1 MKLIWQLLRQHV
13 SVLQLAGF
21 LVTNLVGVAIVLT
34 AVQLYRDVTPA
45 LQVPDSFLDND
56 FIILT
61 KEVEGAGIGKTS
73 FTRTYLFFESVPD
86 RFLDVRSDEW
96 GFEEGSEFVPII
108 LPRNYLNLYNF
119 GFASTRGLPQVSEDL
134 VRGITLDLDLSG
146 RGQFRNLKG
155 RVVAFSNRLNT
166 ILVPEEF
173 IRWSNRRFA
182 DKPAADPSRII
193 LEVRNAAD
201 DRIHEYLAL
210 HRYQIEGG
218 AGDEGRASYFLRM
231 ATGVVVGVG
240 LLITVLSFF
249 ILLLS
254 IFLMLQKNLKKLEDL
269 LMLGY
274 TPAQVAR
281 PYQLLALGL
290 NVSVLAC
297 AVPVVVWVRSKYL
310 PMVRMLGEDYAVPG
324 IWGMLL
330 AGIVVV
336 GAVVLIDM
344 LVIRHKVNGLWTQR

>member
-73 FTRTYLFFESVPD
+73 FTQTELAELAEQPFTEALGEFTPARYSVMGGISLAGIGMRTYLFFESVPD

-173 IRWSNRRFA
+173 IRWSILRGSFWRCGTLRTTGSMNTLRSTATRS
-182 DKPAADPSRII
+182 KEVPATKA
-193 LEVRNAAD
+193 
-201 DRIHEYLAL
+201 
-210 HRYQIEGG
+210 
-218 AGDEGRASYFLRM
+218 GRATF
-231 ATGVVVGVG
+231 
-240 LLITVLSFF
+240 
-249 ILLLS
+249 
-254 IFLMLQKNLKKLEDL
+254 
-269 LMLGY
+269 
-274 TPAQVAR
+274 
-281 PYQLLALGL
+281 
-290 NVSVLAC
+290 C
-297 AVPVVVWVRSKYL
+297 AWRREWWS
-310 PMVRMLGEDYAVPG
+310 A
-324 IWGMLL
+324 WGC
-330 AGIVVV
+330 
-336 GAVVLIDM
+336 
-344 LVIRHKVNGLWTQR
+344 

>member
-1 MKLIWQLLRQHV
+1 M
-13 SVLQLAGF
+13 
-21 LVTNLVGVAIVLT
+21 
-34 AVQLYRDVTPA
+34 
-45 LQVPDSFLDND
+45 
-56 FIILT
+56 
-61 KEVEGAGIGKTS
+61 
-73 FTRTYLFFESVPD
+73 RT
-86 RFLDVRSDEW
+86 
-96 GFEEGSEFVPII
+96 
-108 LPRNYLNLYNF
+108 
-119 GFASTRGLPQVSEDL
+119 
-134 VRGITLDLDLSG
+134 
-146 RGQFRNLKG
+146 
-155 RVVAFSNRLNT
+155 
-166 ILVPEEF
+166 
-173 IRWSNRRFA
+173 
-182 DKPAADPSRII
+182 
-193 LEVRNAAD
+193 AAD

>member
-1 MKLIWQLLRQHV
+1 M
-13 SVLQLAGF
+13 
-21 LVTNLVGVAIVLT
+21 
-34 AVQLYRDVTPA
+34 
-45 LQVPDSFLDND
+45 
-56 FIILT
+56 
-61 KEVEGAGIGKTS
+61 
-73 FTRTYLFFESVPD
+73 
-86 RFLDVRSDEW
+86 
-96 GFEEGSEFVPII
+96 
-108 LPRNYLNLYNF
+108 
-119 GFASTRGLPQVSEDL
+119 
-134 VRGITLDLDLSG
+134 
-146 RGQFRNLKG
+146 
-155 RVVAFSNRLNT
+155 
-166 ILVPEEF
+166 
-173 IRWSNRRFA
+173 
-182 DKPAADPSRII
+182 
-193 LEVRNAAD
+193 RNAAD
-201 DRIHEYLAL
+201 DRLHEYLAL

-290 NVSVLAC
+290 NLSVLAC

-310 PMVRMLGEDYAVPG
+310 PMVRMLGEDYAAPG

-330 AGIVVV
+330 AGILVV